1 MKNTK
6 ILLALLLLAALTL
19 CSCHTPSPDP
29 VDTTPPAETTPAAQ
43 TTPLETTTTENTP
56 ADPTP
61 QPTELSTYTG
71 VITSPDNISLEG
83 IKVDVYEVTGP
94 KYGMDPSPDIIAY
107 QKYNTD
113 YDFSDYEYSDVYRF
127 SVYTD
132 AEGKFSFRL
141 PAAGSAIR
149 FDFNT
154 FPEQYGIRG
163 TDDNTAVSLYDPLQ
177 IYSNVS
183 YTLQG
188 TYSLEKVEKLDC
200 SVKCLY
206 DGFHFIPLLYNGNG
220 DYVYGKAALSHG
232 RFDDGFIDAMINGAE
247 TINYTATVECGNLSE
262 ESSATVLL
270 NWLYP
275 AWEWRVDYLY
285 YNNYIDTAQYEEI
298 YRAKEPTKFGPYY

>member
-6 ILLALLLLAALTL
+6 ILLALLVLAALTL

-29 VDTTPPAETTPAAQ
+29 VETTPPPADTTPAETTPAVQIPPA
-43 TTPLETTTTENTP
+43 ETI
-56 ADPTP
+56 P
-61 QPTELSTYTG
+61 QSPELSTYTG

>member
-6 ILLALLLLAALTL
+6 ILLVLLLLAALTL

-29 VDTTPPAETTPAAQ
+29 VETTPPPADTTPAETTPAAQ
-43 TTPLETTTTENTP
+43 IPPAETI
-56 ADPTP
+56 P
-61 QPTELSTYTG
+61 QSPELSTYTG

-298 YRAKEPTKFGPYY
+298 YRAKEPTKFGSYY

>member
-29 VDTTPPAETTPAAQ
+29 VETTPPAETTPAE
-43 TTPLETTTTENTP
+43 TTPAAQIPPAETI
-56 ADPTP
+56 P
-61 QPTELSTYTG
+61 QSPELSTYTG
-71 VITSPDNISLEG
+71 VIISPDNINLSG

-94 KYGMDPSPDIIAY
+94 KYIVRPSHDIIAY

-132 AEGKFSFRL
+132 VEGKFSFRL

-298 YRAKEPTKFGPYY
+298 YRAKEPTKFGSYY

>member
-6 ILLALLLLAALTL
+6 ILLVLLLLAALTL

-29 VDTTPPAETTPAAQ
+29 VETTPPPADTTPAETTPAAQ
-43 TTPLETTTTENTP
+43 IPPAETI
-56 ADPTP
+56 P
-61 QPTELSTYTG
+61 QSPELSTYTG

-232 RFDDGFIDAMINGAE
+232 RFADGFVDAMING
-247 TINYTATVECGNLSE
+247 SE
-262 ESSATVLL
+262 IDYSATVKCGE
-270 NWLYP
+270 LYVEASTRLP
-275 AWEWRVDYLY
+275 LGYYYSAWEWRVDYLY

-298 YRAKEPTKFGPYY
+298 YRTKEPTQFGPYY

>member
-6 ILLALLLLAALTL
+6 ILFALVLLLAALTL

-29 VDTTPPAETTPAAQ
+29 AEIAPPPADTTPAETTPAAQ
-43 TTPLETTTTENTP
+43 IPPAETI
-56 ADPTP
+56 P
-61 QPTELSTYTG
+61 QSPELSTYTG

-298 YRAKEPTKFGPYY
+298 YRAKEPTKFGSYY